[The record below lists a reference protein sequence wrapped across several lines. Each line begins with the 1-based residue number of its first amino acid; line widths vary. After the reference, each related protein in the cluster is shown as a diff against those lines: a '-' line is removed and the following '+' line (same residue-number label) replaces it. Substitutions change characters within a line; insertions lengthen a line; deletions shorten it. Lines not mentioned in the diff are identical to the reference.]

1 LENKYS
7 KFGAKIFAAFPEKI
21 IDTLI
26 FHYKCNNIKNT
37 NYLSIPIML
46 KDNEKP
52 TYYTD
57 VETCVENT
65 LSKVGKHIVLGIPI
79 GLGKPNQ
86 LVNEFF
92 RRALKDP
99 SLQLSIF
106 TALTLARPQWN
117 NELERRLVE
126 PLSARI
132 FGNYP
137 EINYVSALKE
147 NKLPANIEISEF
159 YFQPGK
165 FLHSNHA
172 QQHHISS
179 NYTHVVRDALING
192 VNVFAQLISNAN
204 QIGKKT
210 YYSLSCNSDITPD
223 LIPKMRAQEREGKK
237 ISILGQVNPELP
249 FMYGDALVSPESFD
263 AIVDHPQYAFKLFAP
278 PNTAVSPAD
287 YMIGL
292 YASALVKDGG
302 TIQLGIGSLND
313 AVTYLINL
321 RHTHNTIYRSLL
333 SELNILNKFSEA
345 TNIGGMDLFKEGLFA
360 VSEMLV
366 NGFME
371 LYRSGVLN
379 RKAYPRRDIQRLL
392 NEKKISERVSPETLL
407 NLVEEKIIHPN
418 LTQKDITLLQ
428 ELGIF
433 RAELEYNKG
442 FIYLD
447 NGMEIPADLA
457 DTHAAEKIYHFCLG
471 SHLKGGNLLHASFFL
486 GSQNFYRFL
495 RDLGTRERE
504 QFSMRKISYVNE
516 LYGDEE
522 LKRLQRKDA
531 RFLNSALMVTLNGA
545 IISDKIEDG
554 KTVSGVGGQYN
565 FIAMAHALADA
576 RAIIMLRSVREKHG
590 NTHSNIIFNYG
601 HTTIPDHLRDIVV
614 TEYGIAD
621 LRGKNDRE
629 IIAALLNIADSRFQD
644 SLLKEA
650 KRAGKLSKNYQIPDE
665 FKKNYPEHFKKY
677 LNSYKAQNLFP
688 EFPFGTEL
696 SQEEIVLMKALG
708 LLQSI
713 VIKKR
718 LSIPN
723 KKQIKMI
730 ITKPEIAIPY
740 LKRLDLDKPK
750 TVKEKLMQKLV
761 LYGLS
766 EIGEI

>member
-1 LENKYS
+1 
-7 KFGAKIFAAFPEKI
+7 
-21 IDTLI
+21 
-26 FHYKCNNIKNT
+26 
-37 NYLSIPIML
+37 ML
-46 KDNEKP
+46 KDNQRP

-57 VETCVENT
+57 VQTCVENT

-99 SLQLSIF
+99 SLQLNIF
-106 TALTLARPQWN
+106 TALTLARPQWK

-137 EINYVSALKE
+137 EIDYVSALKKD
-147 NKLPANIEISEF
+147 KLPANIQISEF

-165 FLHSNHA
+165 FLHSVHA

-179 NYTHVVRDALING
+179 NYTHVIRDALING
-192 VNVFAQLISNAN
+192 INVFAQLISNAN
-204 QIGKKT
+204 QVGNKT
-210 YYSLSCNSDITPD
+210 YYSLSCNSDLTPD

-237 ISILGQVNPELP
+237 IAILGQVNPELP

-263 AIVDHPQYAFKLFAP
+263 AIVDHPQYTFKLFAP
-278 PNTAVSPAD
+278 PNTAVNPVD

-292 YASALVKDGG
+292 YASALIKDGG

-333 SELNILNKFSEA
+333 SELNILSKFPEA
-345 TNIGGMDLFKEGLFA
+345 TNIGGIDPFKKGLFA
-360 VSEMLV
+360 VSEMFV

-371 LYRSGVLN
+371 LYHSGVLK
-379 RKAYPRRDIQRLL
+379 RKAYSHQDIQRLL
-392 NEKKISERVSPETLL
+392 NEKKINERVSPETLL
-407 NLVEEKIIHPN
+407 YLIEKKIIHSQ

-447 NGMEIPADLA
+447 GGMEIPADLS
-457 DTHAAEKIYHFCLG
+457 DTHAAEKIYHSCLG
-471 SHLKGGNLLHASFFL
+471 SHLKGGHLLHASFFL
-486 GSQNFYRFL
+486 GSQNFYKFL
-495 RDLGTRERE
+495 RGLEIAERE

-545 IISDKIEDG
+545 IISDKLEDG

-565 FIAMAHALADA
+565 FIAMAHALSDA

-590 NTHSNIIFNYG
+590 DTHSNILWNYG
-601 HTTIPDHLRDIVV
+601 HTTIPGHLRDIVV

-621 LRGKNDRE
+621 LRGKNNRE
-629 IIAALLNIADSRFQD
+629 IIIALLKVADSRFQD

-650 KRAGKLSKNYQIPDE
+650 KRAGKLSKSYQLPDE
-665 FKKNYPEHFKKY
+665 FKKNYPEHFKNY
-677 LNSYKAQNLFP
+677 LKSYKARDLFP
-688 EFPFGTEL
+688 EFPFGTEFT
-696 SQEEIVLMKALG
+696 QEEIVLMKTLE
-708 LLQSI
+708 LLQSM

-718 LSIPN
+718 LSIPSR
-723 KKQIKMI
+723 KQLKMI
-730 ITKPEIAIPY
+730 ITKPEGAIPY
-740 LKRLDLDKPK
+740 LKRLDLDNPK

-766 EIGEI
+766 ETGAI